1 MGDDMTTNAGGDGR
15 PPRDDLDPA
24 AAPVTVRQATFDVL
38 RALGITSVFGNPG
51 STELPMFRD
60 FPSDFRYVLG
70 LQESVALA
78 MADGH
83 AQATHTPALVS
94 LHSAAG
100 VGHAM
105 GSLFTAYR
113 NRTPLVIVA
122 GQQSRSLLAGEPYLF
137 NEQAELLPQPYVK
150 WSREP
155 ARPQDVPAAIARAC
169 HLAMTPPCGPTLV
182 SVPADDWDALTEP
195 LAPRTVSTS
204 LRADP
209 DAIREVGE
217 ALSNA
222 ANPAFVV
229 GAGVDQDRAFDDV
242 VALAEAHRARVWAAP
257 MSSRCAFPENHPLFA
272 GFLPPMRESIVELL
286 RGQDVVVSLGAP
298 VFTYHVAGSG
308 PCVPPGTALFQLT
321 DDARVA
327 AWTPVGTSVV
337 TGIRLGVRDLLA
349 HPPNTARRMPPARP
363 APPAPT
369 ASGTITQA
377 FLVDTLARLRP
388 ADSVIVEEA
397 PSTRP
402 VMCEYLPNNRPESF
416 YTCASGALGHSLPA
430 AVGMALARPDQR
442 VVAVLGDGSS
452 MYSIQALWTAAQ
464 LGLPLTVIVVNNA
477 AYATV
482 DRFAQRFG
490 IDKPVGTA
498 IPGLDFAGL
507 ARAQGCAGT
516 TVSRPEALADA
527 LREALTSPVPHL
539 LDVVVGD

>member
-1 MGDDMTTNAGGDGR
+1 MTTNAGGGR
-15 PPRDDLDPA
+15 TPHDDPA
-24 AAPVTVRQATFDVL
+24 QASPVTVRQATFDVL

-70 LQESVALA
+70 LQESVVLA

-122 GQQSRSLLAGEPYLF
+122 GQQSRSLLSGEPYLL

-169 HLAMTPPCGPTLV
+169 YLAMTPPCGPTLV

-195 LAPRTVSTS
+195 VAPRTVSTS

-209 DAIREVGE
+209 EAIREVGD
-217 ALSNA
+217 ALAKAS
-222 ANPAFVV
+222 NPAFVV
-229 GAGVDQDRAFDDV
+229 GAGVDQERAFDDV

-257 MSSRCAFPENHPLFA
+257 MSSRCAFPESHRLFA
-272 GFLPPMRESIVELL
+272 GFLPPKREDIAGLL
-286 RGQDVVVSLGAP
+286 TGHDVVVSLGAP

-308 PCVPPGTALFQLT
+308 PCVPSGTTLFQLT
-321 DDARVA
+321 DDSRVA

-349 HPPNTARRMPPARP
+349 HPPKTARMTARRMPPARP
-363 APPAPT
+363 APPAPAT
-369 ASGTITQA
+369 SDAITQA
-377 FLVDTLARLRP
+377 FLVATLARLRP

-430 AVGMALARPDQR
+430 AVGIALARPDQR
-442 VVAVLGDGSS
+442 VVALLGDGSS
-452 MYSIQALWTAAQ
+452 MYSIQALWTAAR

-477 AYATV
+477 SYATV

-490 IDKPVGTA
+490 IEKPVGTA
-498 IPGLDFAGL
+498 LPGLDFAGL
-507 ARAQGCAGT
+507 ARAQGCAGS

-539 LDVVVGD
+539 LEVVVGD